1 MKERNRR
8 KEGRECTEK
17 EKRKKRERMIQRG
30 RDIKKR
36 GESERLPN
44 ARQNSSVIQQCFIVL
59 SLQMKK
65 GERGVNSKSLVCGR
79 TGVPTWSD
87 AECRI
92 AKKRRGRREDHW

>member
-1 MKERNRR
+1 M
-8 KEGRECTEK
+8 T
-17 EKRKKRERMIQRG
+17 QRG

>member
-1 MKERNRR
+1 MY
-8 KEGRECTEK
+8 
-17 EKRKKRERMIQRG
+17 REREKKEEREDDTERQRQ
-30 RDIKKR
+30 IKKR